1 MNITYD
7 KIADAVYMKVSPN
20 PVSATTKLDDALIVD
35 RDRSGN
41 IVGFEI
47 LGASSQ
53 DALIKSLQK
62 NVANG
67 VPVAIGKATPSE
79 G

>member
-7 KIADAVYMKVSPN
+7 TVADAVYMKVSSS
-20 PVSATTKLDDALIVD
+20 PVSATTRLDDALVVD
-35 RDRSGN
+35 RDKNGN

-53 DALIKSLQK
+53 DALIKSLK
-62 NVANG
+62 DNVSTG
-67 VPVAIGKATPSE
+67 VPIAIGEATPMGE
-79 G
+79 

>member
-7 KIADAVYMKVSPN
+7 KVADAVYMKVSPN
-20 PVSATTKLDDALIVD
+20 RVSATTRLDDALVVD
-35 RDRSGN
+35 RDKSGN

-47 LGASSQ
+47 LGASCQ
-53 DALIKSLQK
+53 GTLIKNLEK

-67 VPVAIGKATPSE
+67 VPVTID
-79 G
+79 